1 MPCYGPITHGTTGVR
16 CQEDAGKPVNEEEK
30 AQREARAR
38 EVRHEVVTALTNSTH
53 RTFAVLFAVQWPAA
67 MLLAWNTS
75 LPGESRL
82 WFTLILGAMLSVPA
96 MLFARAAP
104 SAWWVRHFMAL
115 SQIGWSLLFMW
126 LLEG

>member
-1 MPCYGPITHGTTGVR
+1 V
-16 CQEDAGKPVNEEEK
+16 DEEEK

-38 EVRHEVVTALTNSTH
+38 EVRHEVVTALTTSTH

-67 MLLAWNTS
+67 MLLAWNS
-75 LPGESRL
+75 ALPGESRL

-104 SAWWVRHFMAL
+104 AAWWVRHFMAL
-115 SQIGWSLLFMW
+115 SQVGWSLLFM
-126 LLEG
+126 